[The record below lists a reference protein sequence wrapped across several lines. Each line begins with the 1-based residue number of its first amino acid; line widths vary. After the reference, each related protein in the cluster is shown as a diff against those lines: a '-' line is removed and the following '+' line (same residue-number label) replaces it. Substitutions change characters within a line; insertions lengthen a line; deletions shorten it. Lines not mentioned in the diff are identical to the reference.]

1 MGIANS
7 LAKRGYNIVLNGLS
21 TQEELEK
28 IEMHFKKT
36 FPDIEAHFI
45 YADLTKVIDCK
56 VLVQKTLEHFGRIDV
71 LVNNAGT
78 EIFYERNAIYFRLLK
93 LSR

>member
-1 MGIANS
+1 M
-7 LAKRGYNIVLNGLS
+7 LNGLS

-28 IEMHFKKT
+28 VEMHFKKT